1 MAVYMTQFNYTSEA
15 WAALAK
21 NPTNRRETIDKVFQ
35 AVGGRLIELY
45 YCLGEY
51 DGVLLVE
58 APDDSAIVSA
68 LVAVAGPATPGRSR
82 RRSCS
87 RPTRW
92 WSRCGR
98 PAASRSPARS
108 KTKLPHLPTGT
119 QVFRAAWVP
128 VHVPATHCG
137 TPILRPII

>member
-15 WAALAK
+15 WSALAK
-21 NPTNRRETIDKVFQ
+21 NPTNRREIIDKVFQ

-68 LVAVAGPATPGRSR
+68 LVAVAGAGH
-82 RRSCS
+82 
-87 RPTRW
+87 
-92 WSRCGR
+92 
-98 PAASRSPARS
+98 ARS
-108 KTKLPHLPTGT
+108 IKTTKLLSADEM
-119 QVFRAAWVP
+119 VES
-128 VHVPATHCG
+128 
-137 TPILRPII
+137 LRKAGSITFSGPS